1 MTGWVPGSPC
11 SGPPVPA
18 TPRWRRWQD
27 RARRR
32 GIPLAVLRA
41 PPDYPWGREFLL
53 VRPDQHIAWR
63 ARDAAQIDLDLVTG
77 HLITGEPVTG
87 DRGPAR
93 PEPNGGDGMSSTEP
107 GRPGRARP
115 GRPP

>member
-18 TPRWRRWQD
+18 TPRWRSLED

-32 GIPLAVLRA
+32 GIPLEVLRA

-77 HLITGEPVTG
+77 HPSLAT
-87 DRGPAR
+87 RHR
-93 PEPNGGDGMSSTEP
+93 
-107 GRPGRARP
+107 RLARP
-115 GRPP
+115 GRNRTEETV